1 MEQLV
6 ERVSA
11 ALAAEYPGAPN
22 GRVREVPDRR
32 SIRWYTTIGLVDRP
46 LGTRGRTVLYGPRHL
61 LQLVAIKRRQAA
73 GRTLAEIQE
82 ELAGASEETL
92 AAVARVPERVL
103 VLDEPPPSP
112 APARGP
118 FWKASPPAPD
128 PLSFTADA
136 FASAAEASPTGTS
149 SADTAQ
155 AARPAT
161 DAASAGTAPIDTPA
175 DSSTTCGT
183 SGDGTSGGASRD
195 STPGDASRDGTPGG
209 ASGDSTPGDASRD
222 GTPGGASRD
231 STPGGASGDGSSA
244 AGRAGSAEPTGGTT
258 RRELAAALD
267 ALGPQPYPVLPLIT
281 GIPLG
286 GGVILLLPRHTTDLD
301 RDDIAAAARPL
312 LDLLASRGLTDGRT
326 A

>member
-82 ELAGASEETL
+82 ELGGASEETL
-92 AAVARVPERVL
+92 AAVARVPDRVL
-103 VLDEPPPSP
+103 ISDEPPPSP
-112 APARGP
+112 PASRAP
-118 FWKASPPAPD
+118 FWKAAPAAAD
-128 PLSFTADA
+128 PLSVDA
-136 FASAAEASPTGTS
+136 YAPA
-149 SADTAQ
+149 ADTD
-155 AARPAT
+155 T
-161 DAASAGTAPIDTPA
+161 DTDDLDQEP
-175 DSSTTCGT
+175 
-183 SGDGTSGGASRD
+183 
-195 STPGDASRDGTPGG
+195 
-209 ASGDSTPGDASRD
+209 ASGA
-222 GTPGGASRD
+222 
-231 STPGGASGDGSSA
+231 
-244 AGRAGSAEPTGGTT
+244 T
-258 RRELAAALD
+258 RRELAAVLEALD
-267 ALGPQPYPVLPLIT
+267 VRRPPMLPLIT
-281 GIPLG
+281 GVPLG
-286 GGVILLLPRHTTDLD
+286 DGVILLLPRHTADLD

-326 A
+326 S